1 MSNTLI
7 NISTLKNNY
16 QTYLQAQNSSI
27 NAFAPNS
34 FWDIDAGSMA
44 SVLFDLYMN
53 LQIVLNT
60 IFPQYSSGDSVDQ
73 WLYSRGLPAR
83 IGQSYGTIN
92 VLLTSPTASSGSP
105 FTIPINTVF
114 IDSTTGNEYQTLQQ
128 FILTD
133 NTTSISLY
141 ALEVGNV
148 VSETVDSTLSNTTID
163 ATVTVQSCTVGSAE
177 ETDQEA
183 ITRILQ
189 AIQVP
194 LSGAR
199 STDYSAYCLLAE
211 PNIVTDSIVIPAV
224 FSINDV
230 NLLGVFPLVGS
241 SIGSWQLDQGILSS
255 TTYLGYTRQ
264 AGSDVLDTVTTYIEN
279 QRLVGLTPVV
289 GYCATYIVPA
299 LTATVSLDT
308 GYSLTDNIT
317 INSQDED
324 GTANTVTMTI
334 EKLIQREIRRAVCSQ
349 AFGGTII
356 GTGDTAVN
364 VITIDSLITNINSQ
378 LSSSNGYI
386 AQILINLVFNVTD
399 ITVPS
404 ASEYIVSTDPYI
416 AYTYDFSDYSSITVI
431 AV

>member
-177 ETDQEA
+177 M
-183 ITRILQ
+183 IFC
-189 AIQVP
+189 
-194 LSGAR
+194 S
-199 STDYSAYCLLAE
+199 
-211 PNIVTDSIVIPAV
+211 VT
-224 FSINDV
+224 F
-230 NLLGVFPLVGS
+230 
-241 SIGSWQLDQGILSS
+241 GILS
-255 TTYLGYTRQ
+255 TT
-264 AGSDVLDTVTTYIEN
+264 TV
-279 QRLVGLTPVV
+279 G
-289 GYCATYIVPA
+289 
-299 LTATVSLDT
+299 
-308 GYSLTDNIT
+308 
-317 INSQDED
+317 
-324 GTANTVTMTI
+324 
-334 EKLIQREIRRAVCSQ
+334 
-349 AFGGTII
+349 
-356 GTGDTAVN
+356 
-364 VITIDSLITNINSQ
+364 
-378 LSSSNGYI
+378 
-386 AQILINLVFNVTD
+386 
-399 ITVPS
+399 
-404 ASEYIVSTDPYI
+404 
-416 AYTYDFSDYSSITVI
+416 FS
-431 AV
+431 